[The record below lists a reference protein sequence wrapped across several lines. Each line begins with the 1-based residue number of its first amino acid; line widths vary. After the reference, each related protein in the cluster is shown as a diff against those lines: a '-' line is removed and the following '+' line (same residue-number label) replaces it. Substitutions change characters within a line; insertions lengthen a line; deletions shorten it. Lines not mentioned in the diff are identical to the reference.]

1 MTATAPATRPY
12 TLAGSPAPE
21 GLLQAFDAYET
32 ALMTNDLDV
41 LDELFAPDDLLGPGV
56 PTIRGDA
63 GGLLVGHDAI
73 RDFRLYRGGAPAR
86 TLVNVTVQV
95 TDPRTAL
102 IVAVTEACGGGRGQ
116 QTQLWHRRDARWMIV
131 AAHVT
136 SPAQPVDSTIWRT
149 VGTPLVR
156 PTGRGQLE
164 GMTVAVKDLFAVA
177 GHPVGAGSEA
187 WLQDAAPESR
197 AAAAVTALTDAGASV
212 RGIARTDEFAYSLAG
227 MNAHYGTPPNP
238 KAPGH
243 ISGGSSS
250 GSASAVSTGQAHLGL
265 GSDTGGSI
273 RVPASYQGLF
283 GIRTT
288 HGAVSLD
295 GVMPLAPSFDTVGWM
310 TRDAGSLEKVGKV
323 LLPPVPAAAGN
334 PLTGALSM
342 PSLTA
347 VADRPSQEALAAM
360 LSDWVHLEDRGV
372 PALEEGAFDA
382 QVLPGWLKTFQTV
395 QGFEAWQTH
404 GSWVS
409 RNMASLGADV
419 AGRFR
424 TASTISRG
432 AYQSARAEAAA
443 AKQQIRE
450 LVGARVLILPSASSA
465 APKLNTASKLKA
477 GAGAPGPLET
487 EIQRTRT
494 ATMQLTCLAGLA
506 GLPAVSMPLR
516 TADGLP
522 RGACLV
528 GPAGSDRALLRLA
541 VLLSGAGFL
550 AA

>member
-1 MTATAPATRPY
+1 MTASAPATRPY
-12 TLAGSPAPE
+12 TLSGSPAPE
-21 GLLQAFDAYET
+21 ELLQAFDAYET
-32 ALMTNDLDV
+32 ALMANDLEV
-41 LDELFAPDDLLGPGV
+41 LDELFAPDNLLGPGV

-63 GGLLVGHDAI
+63 GGLLLGHDAI

-86 TLVNVTVQV
+86 TLVDVTVQMA
-95 TDPRTAL
+95 DPRTAL

-116 QTQLWHRRDARWMIV
+116 QTQLWHRRDAGWMIV
-131 AAHVT
+131 AAHVS
-136 SPAQPVDSTIWRT
+136 SPALPIDSTIWRT

-177 GHPVGAGSEA
+177 GHPIGAGSEA
-187 WLQDAAPESR
+187 WVRDAAPEPCS
-197 AAAAVTALTDAGASV
+197 AAAVTVLTDAGASI

-227 MNAHYGTPPNP
+227 MNTHYGTPPNP
-238 KAPGH
+238 KAPGR

-310 TRDAGSLEKVGKV
+310 TRDAESMEKAGKV
-323 LLPPVPAAAGN
+323 LLPPVPADAGTA
-334 PLTGALSM
+334 LTGALSM

-347 VADRPSQEALAAM
+347 VADRPTQEALAAM
-360 LSDWVHLEDRGV
+360 LSDWTHLEDRGV
-372 PALEEGAFDA
+372 PVLEESAFDA
-382 QVLPGWLKTFQTV
+382 QVLPRWLSIFQTV
-395 QGFEAWQTH
+395 QGFEAWQAH

-409 RNMASLGADV
+409 RNMVSLGADV

-424 TASTISRG
+424 TASTISREQ
-432 AYQSARAEAAA
+432 YQLARAEAAA

-450 LVGARVLILPSASSA
+450 LVGTRVLILPSASSA
-465 APKLNTASKLKA
+465 APKLNTGSKLKA
-477 GAGAPGPLET
+477 EAGAPCPLENQ
-487 EIQRTRT
+487 IQQART

-516 TADGLP
+516 TVDGLP

-528 GPAGSDRALLRLA
+528 GPAGSDLALLRLA
-541 VLLSGAGFL
+541 VLLSELGLL
-550 AA
+550 AR

>member
-1 MTATAPATRPY
+1 MTASAHATRPY
-12 TLAGSPAPE
+12 TLAGSPAPD

-32 ALMTNDLDV
+32 ALMANDLEV

-95 TDPRTAL
+95 ADPRTAL
-102 IVAVTEACGGGRGQ
+102 IVAVTEACGGGLGQ
-116 QTQLWHRRDARWMIV
+116 QTQLWHRRDAGWVIV

-156 PTGRGQLE
+156 PSGRGPLE
-164 GMTVAVKDLFAVA
+164 GMTAAVKDLFAVA
-177 GHPVGAGSEA
+177 GHPIGAGSEA
-187 WLQDAAPESR
+187 WVRDAAPESR
-197 AAAAVTALTDAGASV
+197 TAAAVTALTDAGASV

-310 TRDAGSLEKVGKV
+310 TRDAESLEKVGKV

-334 PLTGALSM
+334 TLSGALSM

-347 VADRPSQEALAAM
+347 VADRPTQEALAAM
-360 LSDWVHLEDRGV
+360 LSDWVHLVDRGV

-395 QGFEAWQTH
+395 QGFEAWQNH

-409 RNMASLGADV
+409 QNMASLGADV

-424 TASTISRG
+424 TASTISCE
-432 AYQSARAEAAA
+432 AYLSARAEAAA
-443 AKQQIRE
+443 
-450 LVGARVLILPSASSA
+450 
-465 APKLNTASKLKA
+465 
-477 GAGAPGPLET
+477 
-487 EIQRTRT
+487 EI
-494 ATMQLTCLAGLA
+494 G
-506 GLPAVSMPLR
+506 
-516 TADGLP
+516 
-522 RGACLV
+522 
-528 GPAGSDRALLRLA
+528 RAH
-541 VLLSGAGFL
+541 V
-550 AA
+550 